1 MLESLMFKTIIAKL
15 LRLLPNK
22 AEKAPMVPLLPVEM
36 KKDFL
41 VDTSVQPTYISF
53 YYPLNARQKKL
64 PVYVNLHGGAFI
76 MNDKEMD
83 DPYCRFLANQTGCV
97 VLNIGYA
104 RAPEHP
110 FPNAIEQ
117 VYEILQW
124 TKSRAGDLNIDSERI
139 MVGGQSSGANIAAAL
154 CLYLEEKQDTPP
166 LLQVLS
172 YPMLDFITPHA
183 DKPEPKWLRARFPQV
198 ANFLNMCYVPERH
211 QAENPLAS
219 PVRADIG
226 SRLAPAL
233 MIIAEHDAFRTEGEV
248 YAEKLRV
255 AGVEVQDEIF
265 EGCYHAFTHVGPK
278 EKAEQAWNLIAEKIK
293 EALNS
298 YEGRTVKSTQ

>member
-1 MLESLMFKTIIAKL
+1 MFESLMFKTIVAKS
-15 LRLLPNK
+15 LRLLPNE
-22 AEKAPMVPLLPVEM
+22 AEKTPMVPLLPIEM

-41 VDTSVQPTYISF
+41 VDTSVKPTYISF
-53 YYPLNARQKKL
+53 YYPLNAGQKKL

-104 RAPEHP
+104 RAPEYP

-117 VYEILQW
+117 SYEILQW
-124 TKSRAGDLNIDSERI
+124 AKNRADDLNIDPERI

-198 ANFLNMCYVPERH
+198 ANFLNMCYVPEKN

-219 PVRADIG
+219 PVCADIG
-226 SRLAPAL
+226 NRLSPAL
-233 MIIAEHDAFRTEGEV
+233 ILIAEHDAFRTEGEF
-248 YAEKLRV
+248 YAKKLKA
-255 AGVEVQDEIF
+255 AGIEVHDELF
-265 EGCYHAFTHVGPK
+265 EGCYHAFTHLGPK
-278 EKAEQAWNLIAEKIK
+278 EKAEQAWNLIAEKIE
-293 EALNS
+293 EALIS
-298 YEGRTVKSTQ
+298 YENQTKKSAQ